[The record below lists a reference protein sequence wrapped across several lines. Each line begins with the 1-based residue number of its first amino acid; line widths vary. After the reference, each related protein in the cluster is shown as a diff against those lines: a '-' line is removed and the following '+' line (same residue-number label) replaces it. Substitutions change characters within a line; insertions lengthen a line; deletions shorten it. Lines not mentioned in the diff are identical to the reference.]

1 MYSNYYFTIINNFFI
16 IINTAYTGGVYLDLH
31 VTDSC
36 SIVTGY
42 GDLSPSSVCSK
53 AIAVITGFFGMFC
66 MGITVRILSL
76 YLQLTFD
83 EYCTLSFFIDSDLEK
98 QRKQVGALPCDVIGF
113 IGNSTGYNINNLNRT
128 HLNYKR
134 GAEGPWLKTA
144 CALDLS
150 KTLCSTSREWV
161 PDCH

>member
-113 IGNSTGYNINNLNRT
+113 IGNSTRIQ
-128 HLNYKR
+128 HK
-134 GAEGPWLKTA
+134 
-144 CALDLS
+144 
-150 KTLCSTSREWV
+150 
-161 PDCH
+161 